1 VSLSRTDLTL
11 SASTITVNSST
22 ASFSATA
29 STDATAEG
37 YVTFQA
43 ILRKDS
49 QTGIEVGRSNA
60 IGLIDSSIPIPTY
73 SIEPSLSAI
82 NEGGSVTFNV
92 ATTNVN
98 PGTTLYWTT
107 SRTDLTPNNGSFVVS
122 SGSNSFAVTANTDS
136 FTEGPTS
143 FTASLRAG
151 STSGGILV
159 TSSAVG
165 INDTSLDPI
174 NYSIGLRVDVYR
186 DVGTAEGS
194 FIKGYQRGG
203 TKGGFIR
210 VLLKRDSVLQYGSD
224 GKCNVT
230 VSFANNSMTGETNWN
245 TTLRITQNQLLNDVP
260 NTITGIVPA
269 TDAGYYDITGVLP
282 RPSTFGWQETRGCIP
297 AGSTTTVTLRDT
309 LAGTTKSG
317 SVGTHSNGLTGQAY
331 PKYF

>member
-1 VSLSRTDLTL
+1 VPNGTVLYVSLSRTDLTL

-43 ILRKDS
+43 ILRTGS
-49 QTGIEVGRSNA
+49 QSGPEVKRSDA

-73 SIEPSLSAI
+73 SIAPSLSAI

-92 ATTNVN
+92 STTNVN
-98 PGTTLYWTT
+98 PGTTLYWTL
-107 SRTDLTPNNGSFVVS
+107 SRSDLTPNNGSFVVS

-143 FTASLRAG
+143 FTASIRTG

-186 DVGTAEGS
+186 DVGTATWG
-194 FIKGYQRGG
+194 K
-203 TKGGFIR
+203 KGGFIR
-210 VLLKRDSVLQYGSD
+210 VLIKRDSILQYGSD

-230 VSFANNSMTGETNWN
+230 VSFANNSMSSIPNWN
-245 TTLRITQNQLLNDVP
+245 TTLRITQNELLNSVP

-282 RPSTFGWQETRGCIP
+282 RPSTAGWKETRGCIP
-297 AGSTTTVTLRDT
+297 SGSTTTVTLRDT